1 MKKNL
6 KYFENELNRINKE
19 FAEYK
24 KQHMEKP
31 EIGKTV
37 EIAGME
43 WMILDKTEKGYFAV
57 LNGFDGKERAFDSD
71 SNNWISSK
79 LREELNTKFLKKI
92 VDELGED
99 AVIGFDR
106 DLLSLDGQT
115 EYGHCEDKISLLT
128 VDEYRKYRKLLPNM
142 PKWWWLITPWST
154 PVNDYNST
162 LAVVSPSAMSAA
174 LTTTTVTVF
183 AQFVSFLLQSL
194 NWEVM
199 INGKRRFKGNN
210 KS

>member
-31 EIGKTV
+31 GIGKTV

-43 WMILDKTEKGYFAV
+43 WMILDKTEKGYFSV

-92 VDELGED
+92 EDELGED

-162 LAVVSPSAMSAA
+162 LTVVSPAGGIYC
-174 LTTTTVTVF
+174 
-183 AQFVSFLLQSL
+183 
-194 NWEVM
+194 
-199 INGKRRFKGNN
+199 INYFDGFDVRPVCIFSSSIFELG
-210 KS
+210 SDD

>member
-19 FAEYK
+19 FTEYK

-31 EIGKTV
+31 KIGKTV

-43 WMILDKTEKGYFAV
+43 WMILDKTEKGYFSI
-57 LNGFDGKERAFDSD
+57 LNGFDGKERTFDSD
-71 SNNWISSK
+71 SNNWISSE

-92 VDELGED
+92 ADELGED

-128 VDEYRKYRKLLPNM
+128 VDEYRKYRKLLSNM

-154 PVNDYNST
+154 QANGYSST
-162 LAVVSPSAMSAA
+162 LTVVSPSGLIDGSICRNS
-174 LTTTTVTVF
+174 LGVRPVCIF
-183 AQFVSFLLQSL
+183 SSFIFES
-194 NWEVM
+194 E
-199 INGKRRFKGNN
+199 NGE
-210 KS
+210 

>member
-24 KQHMEKP
+24 KQHMKKP

-57 LNGFDGKERAFDSD
+57 LNGFDGKERVFDSD

-99 AVIGFDR
+99 AVIEFDR

-115 EYGHCEDKISLLT
+115 EYGHYKDKISLLT

-154 PVNDYNST
+154 PANDYNST
-162 LAVVSPSAMSAA
+162 LTVVSPSG
-174 LTTTTVTVF
+174 VIC
-183 AQFVSFLLQSL
+183 SFGYGGSIGVRPVCIFSSSIFELESDD
-194 NWEVM
+194 
-199 INGKRRFKGNN
+199 
-210 KS
+210 

>member
-43 WMILDKTEKGYFAV
+43 WMILDKTEKGYFAI
-57 LNGFDGKERAFDSD
+57 LNGFDGENRKFDSD
-71 SNNWISSK
+71 SNNWIESDLRKK
-79 LREELNTKFLKKI
+79 LHDSFLKKI
-92 VDELGED
+92 TEELGED
-99 AVIGFDR
+99 AVVEFDR

-128 VDEYRKYRKLLPNM
+128 VDEYRKYRKLLPNT
-142 PKWWWLITPWST
+142 KNWWWLITPWST
-154 PVNDYNST
+154 PANGYIST
-162 LAVVSPSAMSAA
+162 LTVVSPSC
-174 LTTTTVTVF
+174 V
-183 AQFVSFLLQSL
+183 VSD
-194 NWEVM
+194 
-199 INGKRRFKGNN
+199 INYCDSIGVRPVCIFSSSIFELG
-210 KS
+210 SED

>member
-24 KQHMEKP
+24 KQHMKKP

-57 LNGFDGKERAFDSD
+57 LNGFDGKERVFDSD

-99 AVIGFDR
+99 AVIEFDR
-106 DLLSLDGQT
+106 DLLSLDGKT
-115 EYGHCEDKISLLT
+115 EYGHYKDKISLLT

-154 PVNDYNST
+154 PANDYNST
-162 LAVVSPSAMSAA
+162 LTVVSPSGY
-174 LTTTTVTVF
+174 VGGC
-183 AQFVSFLLQSL
+183 SFSGSCGVRPVCIFSSSIFELESDD
-194 NWEVM
+194 
-199 INGKRRFKGNN
+199 
-210 KS
+210 

>member
-24 KQHMEKP
+24 KQHMKKP

-57 LNGFDGKERAFDSD
+57 LNGFDGKERVFDSD

-99 AVIGFDR
+99 AVIEFDR

-115 EYGHCEDKISLLT
+115 EYGHCKDKISLLT

-162 LAVVSPSAMSAA
+162 LTVVSPSGYVISYVCGYSSGVRPVCIFSSSIFE
-174 LTTTTVTVF
+174 LE
-183 AQFVSFLLQSL
+183 SDD
-194 NWEVM
+194 
-199 INGKRRFKGNN
+199 
-210 KS
+210 

>member
-57 LNGFDGKERAFDSD
+57 LNGFDGKERTFDSA

-79 LREELNTKFLKKI
+79 LRNELNTRFLKKI
-92 VDELGED
+92 TDELGKD
-99 AVIGFDR
+99 AVIEFDR

-115 EYGHCEDKISLLT
+115 EYGHCKDKISILT
-128 VDEYRKYRKLLPNM
+128 VDEYRKYRKFLPNM
-142 PKWWWLITPWST
+142 DKWWWLLTPWST
-154 PVNDYNST
+154 PANDYSVTNT
-162 LAVVSPSAMSAA
+162 VVSPSG
-174 LTTTTVTVF
+174 
-183 AQFVSFLLQSL
+183 SFDSSL
-194 NWEVM
+194 YLNEIGVRPVC
-199 INGKRRFKGNN
+199 IFSSSIFESG
-210 KS
+210 SDD

>member
-43 WMILDKTEKGYFAV
+43 WMILDKTEKGYFAI
-57 LNGFDGKERAFDSD
+57 LNSFDGENRKFDSD
-71 SNNWISSK
+71 SNNWIKSD
-79 LREELNTKFLKKI
+79 LRKELNDSFLKKI
-92 VDELGED
+92 TEELGED
-99 AVIGFDR
+99 AVVEFDR

-128 VDEYRKYRKLLPNM
+128 VDEYRKYRKLLPNT
-142 PKWWWLITPWST
+142 KNWWWLITPWST
-154 PVNDYNST
+154 PANGYIST
-162 LAVVSPSAMSAA
+162 LTVVSPSGYFRNDVCSYCDG
-174 LTTTTVTVF
+174 VRPVCIF
-183 AQFVSFLLQSL
+183 SSSIFESK
-194 NWEVM
+194 ND
-199 INGKRRFKGNN
+199 K
-210 KS
+210 